1 MPAFVLFDIRDV
13 TDPDKLAAY
22 KAGVLVTV
30 EAHGGCYRALGGPS
44 EPLERDLP
52 LATPV
57 LIEFPSA
64 EDAKAWHASEAYR
77 PLRHLR
83 QQGTDSAALLIH
95 GCDHPPAGLG

>member
-1 MPAFVLFDIRDV
+1 M
-13 TDPDKLAAY
+13 
-22 KAGVLVTV
+22 
-30 EAHGGCYRALGGPS
+30 
-44 EPLERDLP
+44 P

-64 EDAKAWHASEAYR
+64 ENAKAWHASEAYR